1 MSIISDYWRY
11 YANVDI
17 TKDFKSAIDGIYNW
31 FFHKLWERGMAYTE
45 KPFADAPISVS
56 DFPGQEW
63 GFRPIDVEMTGDSIV
78 GARSL
83 MLDRTRLI
91 HRDDAPVS
99 EESPKEDTPFLY
111 TSSFCLQKSY
121 QEGLLWHA
129 WLPFAVNV
137 EWGTIYYAYVP
148 MCYLHMQPR
157 IYFCPQHFRLDED
170 IYAFSRKRVVELF
183 TGNAYELSD
192 ARDSFN
198 QDGVRYDWS
207 MFNYIVSVLQKHPKY
222 IPWDVSFRAVGRKYD
237 IISDVWQRDPFLK
250 QSHNNDNSL
259 ASFPYAFYDDAYDL
273 SPGTIEK
280 CWGKECAPSVLLW
293 LPKCFGNLTQSI
305 LQTYETCGWFLPM
318 VLKSLRDC
326 VPFLEPKPRN
336 IQQFLHVDKPTL
348 KAILAEE
355 DPSRFL
361 FYCLAN
367 FRAPTS
373 YAASCRLY
381 ERVRIK
387 DAELL
392 KNDKDGKYALRASY
406 LWRRASL
413 MNHSLTVNL
422 DEIPFASLM
431 FYIDKELYKRY
442 TISAYYQWL
451 WKECFIAAKSGK
463 YSKDTL
469 LIEKICFLQEDIYR
483 MEERMAK
490 RKPEIKFT
498 PKHPDSYLLSHNVIA
513 AHDAITE
520 NFNAYEKAH
529 KNPTRTAAS
538 IKRLVP
544 CYRGKRGNCV
554 EDDTYEVQQPMS
566 MDDILD
572 EGIQLHHCV
581 GSYYQDI
588 VDAKG
593 DMLIY
598 FMREKA
604 FPYQALITIQV
615 NRDKDGN
622 YFIVEASGDSNR
634 EPTRQEKAFLDKWIA
649 GFNAHISKFTGM
661 KRKEAIDAMCRDDM
675 QVWCQWTSYSLDE
688 ANSTIEKALK
698 VTDWDT
704 ALKGVCDDYEL
715 THKFN
720 GSLYIAA
727 MYGLCCKSIKYTDFI
742 S

>member
-1 MSIISDYWRY
+1 MSIISNYWRY
-11 YANVDI
+11 FANVD
-17 TKDFKSAIDGIYNW
+17 TTADFKFAIDDIYNW
-31 FFHKLWERGMAYTE
+31 FFRKLWERGIAYTE

-63 GFRPIDVEMTGDSIV
+63 GFRPLDIEVTGNSIV

-99 EESPKEDTPFLY
+99 EEPPKEDTHFLY
-111 TSSFCLQKSY
+111 TSSFCLQESY
-121 QEGLLWHA
+121 HEGLLWHA

-157 IYFCPQHFRLDED
+157 IYFCPQHFRLDKD

-250 QSHNNDNSL
+250 QSYNNDNPL

-326 VPFLEPKPRN
+326 VPFLESKPRN

-348 KAILAEE
+348 KAIFAEE

-566 MDDILD
+566 IDDILD

-675 QVWCQWTSYSLDE
+675 QVWCQWTSYSLDD

-715 THKFN
+715 THICN